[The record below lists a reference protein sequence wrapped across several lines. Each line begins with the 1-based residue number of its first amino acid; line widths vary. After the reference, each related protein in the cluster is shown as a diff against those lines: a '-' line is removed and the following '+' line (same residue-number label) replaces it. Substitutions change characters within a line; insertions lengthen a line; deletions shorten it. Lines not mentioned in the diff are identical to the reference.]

1 MIMRY
6 KLACIHVIYDFGTC
20 KCHLL
25 CNIYIYIL
33 AKKRVL
39 MYYPLQGV
47 SMFFLIKMV
56 HPV

>member
-1 MIMRY
+1 MLSMILVHVNATY
-6 KLACIHVIYDFGTC
+6 YVIY
-20 KCHLL
+20 
-25 CNIYIYIL
+25 IYIYIL

>member
-25 CNIYIYIL
+25 CNIYIL
-33 AKKRVL
+33 AKKREL

>member
-1 MIMRY
+1 MLSMILVHVNATY
-6 KLACIHVIYDFGTC
+6 YVIY
-20 KCHLL
+20 
-25 CNIYIYIL
+25 IYIDIYIL